1 MKHRKATSLLIP
13 AVFLLIATYYIHLTR
28 YQNRD
33 KLWRTWADPSPT
45 WPDMLDSLST
55 PIPTPRPSPAPLWP
69 GKNATKTLVVARLQ
83 EDDTSWVDAVV
94 QADTDLTSA
103 VYTVDNHTAA
113 LNVPTNKGHEVMVY
127 LTYIIDHY
135 DHLNDVTMFMHAH
148 QISWHNND
156 FLDSDSAKMVER
168 LRPGHVIR
176 NGYMNMRCHHQ
187 PGCPDH
193 IHPVV
198 DNATEDDIIEIPEA
212 AVIGTSWVELFPADP
227 LPRVL
232 SQPCCAQFAVSAEQ
246 IRRIPRRRYLDY
258 REWVLHTELEDRLSG
273 RVWEYIWQWLF
284 TGYEEVCPAET
295 TCYCEGYGLCFDPA
309 EYDLYFKNR
318 EEARKLEGEVEDMG
332 DSDEKFGDLKKRI
345 DALHEEM
352 DGFKAKVKG

>member
-1 MKHRKATSLLIP
+1 
-13 AVFLLIATYYIHLTR
+13 
-28 YQNRD
+28 
-33 KLWRTWADPSPT
+33 
-45 WPDMLDSLST
+45 
-55 PIPTPRPSPAPLWP
+55 
-69 GKNATKTLVVARLQ
+69 
-83 EDDTSWVDAVV
+83 
-94 QADTDLTSA
+94 
-103 VYTVDNHTAA
+103 
-113 LNVPTNKGHEVMVY
+113 
-127 LTYIIDHY
+127 
-135 DHLNDVTMFMHAH
+135 
-148 QISWHNND
+148 
-156 FLDSDSAKMVER
+156 MVER